1 MNKTVKII
9 LGIAVSLALIY
20 VLKFFKDSNA
30 KEVIDY
36 KIESPFYSTLDTKIV
51 ATGKLNPEEEIE
63 LKPQISGIIDEI
75 FVEEGDLVRK
85 GDLIA
90 RIRVVPNEQALVSA
104 KSRINSL
111 KLSFDNSQTVF
122 NRNKTLF
129 DKGVISKQDFENS
142 ELSLNQSKEN
152 YEQAQDDYQI
162 IKQGSLSGGSSANTT
177 IIAQIPGTIL
187 EIPVRE
193 GDQVIQSNNFNAGT
207 TIATVADMSQM
218 IFEGKVD
225 ESEVG
230 KLEEGK
236 EIIVVLGA
244 INEKE
249 FPAVLTF
256 VAPKGIEQN
265 GAVQFTIKADVD
277 INSST
282 RIRAGY
288 SANAEIE
295 LESKDSVLVIKEAL
309 LQFNRIT
316 EKPFVELLKE
326 NGRFQTKNVEIGL
339 SDGINV
345 EILEG
350 IEEGDEIK
358 VWNKA
363 SEENN
368 EDEEKM
374 MNNKTSNPMK
384 HIAIA
389 LFLLGTLSSFAQKK
403 WTLKECVRSCYRKQ
417 YLC

>member
-9 LGIAVSLALIY
+9 LGIVLLILLVF
-20 VLKFFKDSNA
+20 VLKYFKDSNA
-30 KEVIDY
+30 KEVVDY
-36 KIESPFYSTLDTKIV
+36 KIELPFYSTLDTKTV

-63 LKPQISGIIDEI
+63 LKPQISGIVDQI
-75 FVEEGDLVRK
+75 FVEEGDLVQK

-90 RIRVVPNEQALVSA
+90 KIRVVPNEQALGSA
-104 KSRINSL
+104 KSRINTAR
-111 KLSFDNSQTVF
+111 LSFENAQTLF
-122 NRNKTLF
+122 NRNKALF
-129 DKGVISKQDFENS
+129 EKGVISKQDFENS
-142 ELSLNQSKEN
+142 ELSLNQSKES
-152 YEQAQDDYQI
+152 YDQSKDDYQI
-162 IKQGSLSGGSSANTT
+162 IKQGSLSGGSSANTN
-177 IIAQIPGTIL
+177 IVAQIPGTVL

-207 TIATVADMSQM
+207 TIATIADMSKM

-236 EIIVVLGA
+236 DIVVILGA

-256 VAPKGIEQN
+256 VAPKGVEEN
-265 GAVQFTIKADVD
+265 GAVQFTIKADVT
-277 INSST
+277 IEAST
-282 RIRAGY
+282 KIRAGY

-295 LESKDSVLVIKEAL
+295 IESKDSVLVIKEAL

-316 EKPFVELLKE
+316 EKPFVELQKE
-326 NGRFQTKNVEIGL
+326 NGSFKKKNIEIGL

-345 EILEG
+345 EIIDG
-350 IEEGDEIK
+350 VEEGDKIK

-368 EDEEKM
+368 EDEEDD
-374 MNNKTSNPMK
+374 
-384 HIAIA
+384 
-389 LFLLGTLSSFAQKK
+389 
-403 WTLKECVRSCYRKQ
+403 E
-417 YLC
+417 

>member
-90 RIRVVPNEQALVSA
+90 RIRVVPNEQALVSG

-129 DKGVISKQDFENS
+129 EKGVISKQDFENS

-326 NGRFQTKNVEIGL
+326 NGRFQTKNIEIGL

-350 IEEGDEIK
+350 IKEGDEIK

-368 EDEEKM
+368 EDEED
-374 MNNKTSNPMK
+374 
-384 HIAIA
+384 
-389 LFLLGTLSSFAQKK
+389 
-403 WTLKECVRSCYRKQ
+403 EEDE
-417 YLC
+417 

>member
-129 DKGVISKQDFENS
+129 EKGVISKQDFENS

-225 ESEVG
+225 ELHVATAYRHGERQEVHHQG
-230 KLEEGK
+230 GHAGQVAFNGQTLNCLPCSAAPMP
-236 EIIVVLGA
+236 VGA
-244 INEKE
+244 
-249 FPAVLTF
+249 PT
-256 VAPKGIEQN
+256 
-265 GAVQFTIKADVD
+265 D
-277 INSST
+277 
-282 RIRAGY
+282 
-288 SANAEIE
+288 
-295 LESKDSVLVIKEAL
+295 L
-309 LQFNRIT
+309 LC
-316 EKPFVELLKE
+316 
-326 NGRFQTKNVEIGL
+326 
-339 SDGINV
+339 
-345 EILEG
+345 
-350 IEEGDEIK
+350 
-358 VWNKA
+358 
-363 SEENN
+363 
-368 EDEEKM
+368 M
-374 MNNKTSNPMK
+374 
-384 HIAIA
+384 
-389 LFLLGTLSSFAQKK
+389 
-403 WTLKECVRSCYRKQ
+403 
-417 YLC
+417 

>member
-9 LGIAVSLALIY
+9 LGIVLLILLVF
-20 VLKFFKDSNA
+20 VLKYFKDSNA
-30 KEVIDY
+30 KEVVDY
-36 KIESPFYSTLDTKIV
+36 KTELPFFSTLDTKTV

-63 LKPQISGIIDEI
+63 LKPQISGIVDQI

-90 RIRVVPNEQALVSA
+90 KIRVVPNEQALGSA
-104 KSRINSL
+104 KSRINSAR
-111 KLSFDNSQTVF
+111 LSFENAQTVF
-122 NRNKTLF
+122 DRNKTLF
-129 DKGVISKQDFENS
+129 EKGVISKQDFENS
-142 ELSLNQSKEN
+142 ELSLNQSKES
-152 YEQAQDDYQI
+152 YDQSKDDYQI

-177 IIAQIPGTIL
+177 IVAQIPGTVL

-207 TIATVADMSQM
+207 TIATIADMSKM

-236 EIIVVLGA
+236 DIKVILGA

-249 FPAVLTF
+249 FPAILTF
-256 VAPKGIEQN
+256 VAPKGVEEN
-265 GAVQFTIKADVD
+265 GAVQFTIKADVT
-277 INSST
+277 IEAST
-282 RIRAGY
+282 KIRAGY

-295 LESKDSVLVIKEAL
+295 IESKDSILVIKEAL

-316 EKPFVELLKE
+316 EKPFVELLKA
-326 NGRFQTKNVEIGL
+326 NGSFETKNVEIGL

-345 EILEG
+345 EIIEG
-350 IEEGDEIK
+350 VEEGDEIK

-368 EDEEKM
+368 EDEE
-374 MNNKTSNPMK
+374 
-384 HIAIA
+384 
-389 LFLLGTLSSFAQKK
+389 
-403 WTLKECVRSCYRKQ
+403 EDE
-417 YLC
+417 

>member
-9 LGIAVSLALIY
+9 FGIGALILLVY
-20 VLKFFKDSNA
+20 VLKYFKDSNA

-36 KIESPFYSTLDTKIV
+36 KTELPFYSTLDTKTV
-51 ATGKLNPEEEIE
+51 ATGKLNPEEEVE
-63 LKPQISGIIDEI
+63 LKPQISGIVDQI

-90 RIRVVPNEQALVSA
+90 KIRVVPNEQALGSA
-104 KSRINSL
+104 KSRINTTR
-111 KLSFDNSQTVF
+111 LSFENAQNLF

-129 DKGVISKQDFENS
+129 EKGVISKQDFENS
-142 ELSLNQSKEN
+142 ELSLNQSKES
-152 YEQAQDDYQI
+152 YDQSKDDYQI
-162 IKQGSLSGGSSANTT
+162 IKRGSLSGGSSANTN
-177 IIAQIPGTIL
+177 IVAQISGTIL

-193 GDQVIQSNNFNAGT
+193 GDQVIESNNFNAGT
-207 TIATVADMSQM
+207 TIATIADMSKM

-236 EIIVVLGA
+236 DIKVILGA

-256 VAPKGIEQN
+256 VAPKGVEEN
-265 GAVQFTIKADVD
+265 GAVQFTIKADVS
-277 INSST
+277 IPKST
-282 RIRAGY
+282 KIRAGY

-295 LESKDSVLVIKEAL
+295 IESKDSILVIKEAL

-316 EKPFVELLKE
+316 EKPFVEIQNE
-326 NGRFQTKNVEIGL
+326 NGNFSKKNIEIGL

-345 EILEG
+345 EILDG
-350 IEEGDEIK
+350 IEEGDKIK

-363 SEENN
+363 LEENN
-368 EDEEKM
+368 DDDDDDE
-374 MNNKTSNPMK
+374 
-384 HIAIA
+384 
-389 LFLLGTLSSFAQKK
+389 
-403 WTLKECVRSCYRKQ
+403 
-417 YLC
+417 

>member
-142 ELSLNQSKEN
+142 ELNLNQSKEN

-236 EIIVVLGA
+236 KIIVVLGA

-368 EDEEKM
+368 EDEDE
-374 MNNKTSNPMK
+374 
-384 HIAIA
+384 
-389 LFLLGTLSSFAQKK
+389 
-403 WTLKECVRSCYRKQ
+403 EDE
-417 YLC
+417 

>member
-9 LGIAVSLALIY
+9 LGSAVLIALIY
-20 VLKFFKDSNA
+20 VLKYFKDSNA
-30 KEVIDY
+30 KDVVEY
-36 KIESPFYSTLDTKIV
+36 KTESPFYTTIDTKIV

-63 LKPQISGIIDEI
+63 LKPQISGIIDQI
-75 FVEEGDLVRK
+75 FVEEGDLVKK

-90 RIRVVPNEQALVSA
+90 RIRVVPNEQAMVSA

-111 KLSFDNSQTVF
+111 KLSLNNSQTVF
-122 NRNKTLF
+122 NRNKVLF
-129 DKGVISKQDFENS
+129 EKGVISRQDFESS
-142 ELSLNQSKEN
+142 ELSYSQSKEN
-152 YEQAQDDYQI
+152 YDQSKDDYKI

-207 TIATVADMSQM
+207 TIATVADMSKM

-236 EIIVVLGA
+236 QIIVVLGA

-277 INSST
+277 INST
-282 RIRAGY
+282 TKIRAGY

-295 LESKDSVLVIKEAL
+295 LESKDSILVIKEAL

-316 EKPFVELLKE
+316 EKPFVEFLKE
-326 NGRFQTKNVEIGL
+326 DGRFQVKNVEIGI

-345 EILEG
+345 EIIEG
-350 IEEGDEIK
+350 VSEGDEIK

-363 SEENN
+363 LEENN
-368 EDEEKM
+368 DEEDEDDK
-374 MNNKTSNPMK
+374 N
-384 HIAIA
+384 
-389 LFLLGTLSSFAQKK
+389 
-403 WTLKECVRSCYRKQ
+403 
-417 YLC
+417 

>member
-9 LGIAVSLALIY
+9 LGSAVLIALIY
-20 VLKFFKDSNA
+20 VLKYFKDSNA
-30 KEVIDY
+30 KDVVEY
-36 KIESPFYSTLDTKIV
+36 KTESPFYTTIDSKIV

-63 LKPQISGIIDEI
+63 LKPQISGIIDQI
-75 FVEEGDLVRK
+75 FVEEGDLVKK

-90 RIRVVPNEQALVSA
+90 RIRVVPNEQAMVSA

-111 KLSFDNSQTVF
+111 KLSLNNSQTVF
-122 NRNKTLF
+122 NRNKVLF
-129 DKGVISKQDFENS
+129 EKGVISRQDFESS
-142 ELSLNQSKEN
+142 ELSYSQSKEN
-152 YEQAQDDYQI
+152 YDQSKDDYKI

-207 TIATVADMSQM
+207 TIATVADMSKM

-236 EIIVVLGA
+236 QIIVVLGA

-277 INSST
+277 INST
-282 RIRAGY
+282 TKIRAGY

-295 LESKDSVLVIKEAL
+295 QESKDSILVIKEAL

-316 EKPFVELLKE
+316 EKPFVEFLKE
-326 NGRFQTKNVEIGL
+326 DGRFQVKNVEIGI

-345 EILEG
+345 EIIEG
-350 IEEGDEIK
+350 VSEGDEIK

-363 SEENN
+363 LEENN
-368 EDEEKM
+368 EEEDEDDK
-374 MNNKTSNPMK
+374 N
-384 HIAIA
+384 
-389 LFLLGTLSSFAQKK
+389 
-403 WTLKECVRSCYRKQ
+403 
-417 YLC
+417 

>member
-9 LGIAVSLALIY
+9 LGIAVLLALLY
-20 VLKFFKDSNA
+20 VLKYFKDSNA

-36 KIESPFYSTLDTKIV
+36 KTESPFYSTLDTKIV

-63 LKPQISGIIDEI
+63 LKPQISGIIDAI

-111 KLSFDNSQTVF
+111 KLSFNNSQTVF

-177 IIAQIPGTIL
+177 IVAQISGTIL

-236 EIIVVLGA
+236 DIVVILGA

-277 INSST
+277 IDSST

-326 NGRFQTKNVEIGL
+326 NGRFQTKNVEIGI

-345 EILEG
+345 EIIEG
-350 IEEGDEIK
+350 IKEGDEIK
-358 VWNKA
+358 IWNKA

-368 EDEEKM
+368 EDEED
-374 MNNKTSNPMK
+374 
-384 HIAIA
+384 
-389 LFLLGTLSSFAQKK
+389 
-403 WTLKECVRSCYRKQ
+403 EDDE
-417 YLC
+417 